1 LVPVTGGRAGLD
13 AEGEAIAD
21 EIDELVTAESV
32 TEAADERL
40 KLVAETLGAAVEVYP
55 GIPGRP
61 SEMEISIKPLSAS
74 VEVDEAIKPETGS
87 TSLAFIDREVGT
99 AETAESVLADPE
111 DQLDF
116 IRPADLGTYL

>member
-21 EIDELVTAESV
+21 EIDESVTEESV

-74 VEVDEAIKPETGS
+74 AEVDEAIKPETGS
-87 TSLAFIDREVGT
+87 TSLAFIDWEVGT
-99 AETAESVLADPE
+99 AETAESVLADPAN
-111 DQLDF
+111 QLHSTPPD
-116 IRPADLGTYL
+116 DLSTYL